1 MTERR
6 TPTPPTDEDLDELAA
21 LGRLSE
27 EEVAA
32 LVDLGPEGRV
42 ALAELLAAEP
52 DPAPAEEPAGVEAPG
67 EVKGRGIRR
76 ATGGTVTD
84 RARRAA
90 ELGGSEAPSE

>member
-6 TPTPPTDEDLDELAA
+6 TPTPPSDEDLDELAA

-32 LVDLGPEGRV
+32 
-42 ALAELLAAEP
+42 EP
-52 DPAPAEEPAGVEAPG
+52 DPAPAEEPAGVEAPA

-90 ELGGSEAPSE
+90 ELEGPEAPTE